1 LDVAAV
7 ESVSVG
13 EEPSWRMQVGADEV
27 VGTVIGVSPIV
38 LAVGVGILGV
48 WVGCWWRSFVS

>member
-13 EEPSWRMQVGADEV
+13 EEPSWRMVGADEV

-48 WVGCWWRSFVS
+48 WVGCWWCSFVS